1 MDVLLRSYNLSAA
14 TEVLIAGAS
23 SAGVAVQV
31 SGDRLAA
38 MLPAAAK
45 KRLLV
50 MSAFLRNDV
59 HDVRRARLELH
70 LWTPR
75 HKHMHM
81 HAHAHRQAGR

>member
-1 MDVLLRSYNLSAA
+1 MRQ
-14 TEVLIAGAS
+14 
-23 SAGVAVQV
+23 AGVAVQV

-70 LWTPR
+70 MWSST
-75 HKHMHM
+75 HT
-81 HAHAHRQAGR
+81 HAHAHRQAGRCRLANAGWLTPPSATCLLL